1 MSTTVQGLRF
11 LVIGGAG
18 VANGSAITR
27 SLAASG
33 AAVAIADLDLGR
45 AEALAKDLADS
56 GGTAVAVAVDVRSAE
71 SVDGAV
77 HGAVE
82 HLGGLDGLV
91 TVVGGHTLFAPWKP
105 LHETTDE
112 EWDLVYDVNLR
123 YVFRAVRAAIGQF
136 LAQGTG
142 GSIVSIGSIS
152 GERSAPNSAAYGAS
166 KAGLENLAKTVSVEY
181 ARHGV
186 RMNVVA
192 CGVIATDAARI
203 VYAEKPELADR
214 LPMGRPGD
222 PDEVAALVTFLAS
235 PAASY
240 ISGQS
245 VLVDGGLLNRF
256 PLPLP
261 DTPPWTAG

>member
-1 MSTTVQGLRF
+1 MTGRRV

-18 VANGSAITR
+18 VANGGAISR
-27 SLAASG
+27 SLAAAG

-45 AEALAKDLADS
+45 AEALAKDLNAE
-56 GGTAVAVAVDVRSAE
+56 GRTAVALPVDVCTKE
-71 SVDGAV
+71 SVEGAV
-77 HGAVE
+77 AATVE
-82 HLGGLDGLV
+82 RLGGIDGLV

-105 LHETTDE
+105 FHETSDE

-123 YVFRAVRAAIGQF
+123 YVARAVRAAITRF

-142 GSIVSIGSIS
+142 GSIVCIGSIS
-152 GERSAPNSAAYGAS
+152 GERGQPFGAAYGAA
-166 KAGLENLAKTVSVEY
+166 KAGLANLARSVAVEY
-181 ARHGV
+181 ARHDI

-203 VYAEKPELADR
+203 VFAEQPEFTDR

-222 PDEVAALVTFLAS
+222 PSEVAAVVTFLAS
-235 PAASY
+235 PAAGY
-240 ISGQS
+240 VTGQT
-245 VLVDGGLLNRF
+245 LRVDGALLDRF

-261 DTPPWTAG
+261 DAPPWMAG